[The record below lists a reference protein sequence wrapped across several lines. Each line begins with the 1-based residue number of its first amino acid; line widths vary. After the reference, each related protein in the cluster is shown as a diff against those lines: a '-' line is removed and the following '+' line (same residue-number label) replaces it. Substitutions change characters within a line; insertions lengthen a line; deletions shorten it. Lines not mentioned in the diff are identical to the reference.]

1 MSNAVKKWL
10 LITLAALSF
19 GVGAGDSRAAESP
32 ALTYQKDILPLLQK
46 YCYSCHG
53 NGRRK
58 ADLALD
64 TFKNEADIVKQHEVW
79 EKVAQNLTSNE
90 MPPRGRTILKPTP
103 AERDLLAK
111 WVQGTL
117 DQHYRGARPDPGR
130 VTVRRLNRQEYNNTM
145 RDLVGVDLH
154 PADEFPEDDTGY
166 GFDTIGDVLSISP
179 LLMEK
184 YITAAEKV
192 LDKAIVLS
200 VKGAKAAP
208 LLESHKRIFF
218 RSWTP
223 TNKTEAAREIINAF
237 AKRAFRR
244 PTTVQET
251 ERYLRLVAM
260 VEEQNEPFEKG
271 IKLALQAILVSP
283 HFLFRWE
290 LDGEPGNSNATR
302 SLNEHEL
309 ASRLSFFLW
318 SSMPDDRLF
327 DLAGKGQL
335 RRNLESEV
343 RRMLKDPKA
352 NAFVAN
358 FAGQW
363 LQLRNLRTVAP
374 DPTAFPLFTDKLR
387 EDMRRETELFFA
399 HIMREDRSVLE
410 FIKADY
416 TFVNERLAKLYGFS
430 GVKGEQFEKISLAG
444 TPRGGLLTHAS
455 VLTLTS
461 NPTRTSPVKRGK
473 YVLENILGTPP
484 PPPPPNV
491 PELNEEKALTG
502 NMRQQ
507 MEQHRANPTCAS
519 CHSRMDPIGF
529 GFENFNGIGVWR
541 DKDGGQPINA
551 ADELSGGQQFNGP
564 SALTNLLLAR
574 KSDFAQCLSEKMLTY
589 ATGRGLEFYDK
600 RTVDAIAQQLAKDN
614 YRFSSLIVA
623 VVKSLPFDM
632 KRGDGKR

>member
-117 DQHYRGARPDPGR
+117 DQHYRTARPDPGR

-145 RDLVGVDLH
+145 RDLVGVDLR

-192 LDKAIVLS
+192 LDKAIALS

-223 TNKTEAAREIINAF
+223 ANKTEAAREIINAF

-363 LQLRNLRTVAP
+363 LQLRNLRTIAP

-399 HIMREDRSVLE
+399 HIMRGDRSVLE

-444 TPRGGLLTHAS
+444 TPRGGLLTQAS

-551 ADELSGGQQFNGP
+551 ADELPGGQQFKGP

-600 RTVDAIAQQLAKDN
+600 RTVDAIALQLEKDN